1 MRLVAF
7 VCANG
12 LGHYRR
18 VVGILSRVQVA
29 LPDLAIDIA
38 CEQWQKDAMQNWPR
52 SRQFWQQNT
61 RLFDKIMDPGV
72 QWVTSARGYD
82 DGRLVNWFERASQ
95 VPKWEQAGLVLSDNL
110 AAPLSRRADTILSG
124 SFLWSDV
131 LEAAYPDS
139 SEIETFVATERELLR
154 AHTPHMLCV
163 DQMAMPGVF
172 DRTRAVGVAWM
183 CEDPQPITTQAT
195 IRGRIAVLGSAT
207 GSADTFLVPIV
218 HALAV
223 GTGWSTAVPKRMLQK
238 HQELTGLERVVP
250 FDFSPDGYAACDLII
265 ARPGMGT
272 VTDCVSQG
280 VPILA
285 LHEPGNSEMAHI
297 GQQIEKLG
305 IGRYLGANVPAT
317 SVVEAVQRMMAP
329 VQLQTFRHNIA
340 SQSRNGLQQAADWLT
355 ERLTN
360 SREKVNYVHQ

>member
-1 MRLVAF
+1 MLVAF

-18 VVGILSRVQVA
+18 VIGILSRVRET
-29 LPDLAIDIA
+29 LPDLAIHIA
-38 CEQWQKDAMQNWPR
+38 CEKWQKDAMQNWHR
-52 SRQFWQQNT
+52 SRQLWQQNT
-61 RLFDKIMDPGV
+61 RLFDRIMAPGV
-72 QWVTSARGYD
+72 HWSVDAQNYQ
-82 DGRLVNWFERASQ
+82 DGRLLSWYKRVDRMPE
-95 VPKWEQAGLVLSDNL
+95 WENADLILSDNL
-110 AAPLSRRADTILSG
+110 VAPLLHRPDTVLSG

-131 LEAAYPDS
+131 LETAYPDS
-139 SEIETFVATERELLR
+139 ADVDQFVATERELLR
-154 AHTPHMLCV
+154 AHAPHMLCV

-183 CEDPQPITTQAT
+183 CEDPQPITSQAT
-195 IRGRIAVLGSAT
+195 IKGRIAVLGGAT
-207 GSADTFLVPIV
+207 GSADAFLVPIV

-250 FDFSPDGYAACDLII
+250 FDFSPDGYGACDLII

-280 VPILA
+280 VPVLA

-297 GQQIEKLG
+297 GQQIDKLG
-305 IGRYLGANVPAT
+305 IGRYLGVNVPAA
-317 SVVEAVQRMMAP
+317 SVVEAVQQLMAP
-329 VQLQTFRHNIA
+329 AQLQTFRHNIA